1 MLSNIKPLGMVLG
14 PVLSMFGKAMRSILK
29 QEGLPY
35 TLEQLYVLHVV
46 RECKETVVQQDLAE
60 KLGKDKSFILR
71 IVDSLEKEGLI
82 RRIVDAN
89 DRRRNILEI
98 TYLGNQL
105 MNCFFELELSFTEV
119 LMKDIDKDE
128 METFYKVITKIRQ
141 NIGDI

>member
-1 MLSNIKPLGMVLG
+1 MVSHIKPLGMAVG
-14 PVLSMFGKAMRSILK
+14 PVLSMFGKAMRAILK
-29 QEGLPY
+29 QEELPY
-35 TLEQLYVLHVV
+35 TLEQLYVLYVV

-89 DRRRNILEI
+89 DRRRNILEV

-105 MNCFFELELSFTEV
+105 LNRFFEIELKLTEV
-119 LMKDIDKDE
+119 LMKDIEKEE
-128 METFYKVITKIRQ
+128 METFYNVITKIRH
-141 NIGDI
+141 NLSDV

>member
-1 MLSNIKPLGMVLG
+1 MLSNIKPLGMALG
-14 PVLSMFGKAMRSILK
+14 PMLSMFGKAMRTILK

-35 TLEQLYVLHVV
+35 TLEQLYVLYVV

-105 MNCFFELELSFTEV
+105 MNRFFELELRFTQV
-119 LMKDIDKDE
+119 LMKEIDQKE
-128 METFYKVITKIRQ
+128 METFYNVLTKIRQ
-141 NIGDI
+141 NLGDV